1 MTANAK
7 ANINESISTATPEPS
22 KFKVYIFDNETTPRN
37 VVKDLLTTIFRHDDA
52 DAEYCIEEI
61 EREGLA
67 SAGKYTYEIAEQKG
81 IEVTLDARA
90 QGFPLQVKVEA
101 ESN

>member
-37 VVKDLLTTIFRHDDA
+37 VVKELLMTIFRKDDA
-52 DAEYCIEEI
+52 DSEYCIEEI

-67 SAGKYTYEIAEQKG
+67 SAGKYTYEIAEQKVLECVLATNNLG
-81 IEVTLDARA
+81 VTLDVTMDAA
-90 QGFPLQVKVEA
+90 
-101 ESN
+101 